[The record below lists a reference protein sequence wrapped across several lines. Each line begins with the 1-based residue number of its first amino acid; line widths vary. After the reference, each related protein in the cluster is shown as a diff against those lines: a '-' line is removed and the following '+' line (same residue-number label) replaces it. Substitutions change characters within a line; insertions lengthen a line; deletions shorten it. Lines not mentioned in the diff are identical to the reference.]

1 MLLSA
6 VSYSQNKVEPGTY
19 VTQTEGQEIK
29 LKLSDDNKFELV
41 FFQGTYETKNDT
53 LSFNDLGGKN
63 SGFSVFLSSEANP
76 NLGKVKVQLTGKHAS
91 AYASSLYIGTQSG
104 KSNPVFK
111 NISDYS
117 SEINYNEDELNFE
130 IDRADFFY
138 LVNQDY
144 NDQATLEKYTLPR
157 NVNQIKFEYK
167 PNYFGKVKLEGYHNE
182 KKELV
187 VVEKGKKNPLIFV
200 LESAKKATVKSDI
213 LPLETKVENN
223 WTFPGKRKL
232 YDDYG
237 AVDSTYNNASDY
249 KLVIQNNLQKAM
261 EASKKTP
268 SKYLVISY
276 DPDNKDT
283 KSEFDNFINNQQ
295 YSLGTYASYENTTE
309 YDKYNYY
316 LATSKDKSWFLKNK
330 ITDNPSTI
338 VLDSEGNILAKIKG
352 SLATNN
358 YLFDVYYSAIQES
371 LKQVKAIS
379 DLNKAISSKAKEKE
393 VLKKMLPLST
403 QGSGSSLYPP
413 VVAEA
418 AFLPPVVEEIV
429 PAEDISE
436 MAVDTAR
443 AYTDYYN
450 QNEPV
455 YTKINIDKNK
465 LLAVWDKIVKIH
477 VKDSK
482 PDMDF
487 VKVSLSEIENS
498 GFYSKIFNEERLFDE
513 TNLKAIDYLLQ
524 NYDEILTEQKKLKV
538 QDSMALEYD
547 YYDTIEYVLPNAV
560 TLNSY
565 LVKPETS
572 SDYQKRLLGV
582 YKKMMEKQAGNHNMT
597 ISYFTALEGFS
608 RNLNTEDT
616 YVSEYDFFF
625 NKTFKGTNEIEILD
639 EMFSEREA
647 IGSDYSNWSVFKN
660 SYANTSN
667 QAAWFVV
674 EKSKNPESIKK
685 AIKWSESSLR
695 IEKNNPYYLDTL
707 AQLYYKN
714 GEKQKAIAT
723 QEQALKYIG
732 DSDEVPKQEMQ
743 KAYEK
748 MKTGTY

>member
-6 VSYSQNKVEPGTY
+6 VSYSQNKIEPGTY

-249 KLVIQNNLQKAM
+249 KLVIQDNLQKAM

-283 KSEFDNFINNQQ
+283 KSEFDDFINNQQ
-295 YSLGTYASYENTTE
+295 YSLGTYASYESTTE

-358 YLFDVYYSAIQES
+358 YLFDVYYSAIQEN

-413 VVAEA
+413 VVAET
-418 AFLPPVVEEIV
+418 AFLPQVVEEIV

-443 AYTDYYN
+443 AYTDYYD

-513 TNLKAIDYLLQ
+513 SNFKAIDYLLQ

-565 LVKPETS
+565 LVTPETS

-582 YKKMMEKQAGNHNMT
+582 YKKMMEKQAGNHNMA

-608 RNLNTEDT
+608 RNWNTEDA

-625 NKTFKGTNEIEILD
+625 DKTFKGTNEIEILD

-647 IGSDYSNWSVFKN
+647 IVSDYSNWSVFKN

-667 QAAWFVV
+667 QVAWFVV

-732 DSDEVPKQEMQ
+732 NSDEVAKQEMQ
-743 KAYEK
+743 TAYEK

>member
-6 VSYSQNKVEPGTY
+6 VSYSQNKIEPGTY

-276 DPDNKDT
+276 DPDNKET

-393 VLKKMLPLST
+393 VLKKMLPLSN

-413 VVAEA
+413 IVAETT
-418 AFLPPVVEEIV
+418 FLPPVVEEIV

-465 LLAVWDKIVKIH
+465 LLAAWEKIVKIH

-513 TNLKAIDYLLQ
+513 TNFKAIDYLLQ
-524 NYDEILTEQKKLKV
+524 NYDEILNEQKKLKV
-538 QDSMALEYD
+538 QDTMALEYD

-565 LVKPETS
+565 LVTPETS

-582 YKKMMEKQAGNHNMT
+582 YKKMMEKQVGNHNRA

-608 RNLNTEDT
+608 RNLNTEDD

-647 IGSDYSNWSVFKN
+647 IASDYSNWSVFKN

-743 KAYEK
+743 TAYEK
-748 MKTGTY
+748 MKAGTY